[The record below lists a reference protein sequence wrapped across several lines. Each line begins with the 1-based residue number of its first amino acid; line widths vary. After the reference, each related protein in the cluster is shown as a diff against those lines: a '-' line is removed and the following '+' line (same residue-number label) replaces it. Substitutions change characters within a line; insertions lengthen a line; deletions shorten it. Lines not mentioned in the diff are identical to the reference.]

1 MSFTFNQGYREPI
14 SSFKMNEKIDRIY
27 GANGVLTGFDLEK
40 SQGNVIKVINK
51 DVDHG
56 EAIVNGTLVKYEL
69 AKSESPIFLGLANGT
84 WYIYGLYSVYEKV
97 FVIKAAATL
106 EEAQGTWKVFLGHV
120 VVVNGEITEFQGLV
134 PTSDTTKDVIYR
146 KLTTLAI
153 LARYVYDANGA
164 VLQSVLDEIIKYV
177 GKKTDLTT
185 NNKATIVSAINEIKL
200 DLDGLIEDIGDE
212 LNIPNFALKEVN
224 KTNNTINCFQMKQ
237 FTSDTNIKGFIKI
250 KLPID
255 TFNNEII
262 NLTIRGISST
272 KTQGFLLQLTGMLN
286 SADSRWANCKAYTL
300 GELPCNSVTF
310 ARNQT
315 DGIYILLGESDL
327 EWGKLNLALE
337 SILVVSNT
345 SQTEYLWRDNWEI
358 ENTPT
363 PPTATTSITTTIK
376 TGGPQGGEYVDPTRQ
391 VKAGT
396 GLTGGGPLSS
406 DVTLSANFG
415 TGVNQVARGNHTHDN
430 YAPKKF
436 EGKTYKVLVTD
447 GTGSI
452 ITSEDITT
460 EELNTLDGV
469 TGNIQQQ
476 LNSKAGTNHTH
487 SYLPLTGG
495 TVSGDLNVT
504 GNIKTKTFYIGSRQ
518 IVIKK
523 LQPTDPTEN
532 MIWFN
537 IGER

>member
-40 SQGNVIKVINK
+40 SQGNMIKVINK
-51 DVDHG
+51 DVEQG
-56 EAIVNGTLVKYEL
+56 EAIVNGTLIKYKLSE
-69 AKSESPIFLGLANGT
+69 SESPIFLGLPNGT
-84 WYIYGLYSVYEKV
+84 WYIYGLYSVYEKI
-97 FVIKAAATL
+97 FVIKAATTL

-120 VVVNGEITEFQGLV
+120 VITDGEITEVQGLV

-185 NNKATIVSAINEIKL
+185 NNKTTIVNAINEIKV

-212 LNIPNFALKEVN
+212 LNIPNFALREVN

-237 FTSDTNIKGFIKI
+237 FTSDTNIKGFVKI
-250 KLPID
+250 KLPVN
-255 TFNNEII
+255 TFNNEMI

-272 KTQGFLLQLTGMLN
+272 KAQGFLLQLTGVLN
-286 SADSRWANCKAYTL
+286 SADNRWTNCKAYTL
-300 GELPCNSVTF
+300 GELPCTSVTF

-315 DGIYILLGESDL
+315 DGIYILLGENDL
-327 EWGKLNLALE
+327 EWGKLNIALE
-337 SILVVSNT
+337 SVLVVSNT

-358 ENTPT
+358 ENILA
-363 PPTATTSITTTIK
+363 PPTATTSTTTTIK
-376 TGGPQGGEYVDPTRQ
+376 TGGPQDGEYVDPTRQ

-415 TGVNQVARGNHTHDN
+415 IGANQVARGNHTHDN

-436 EGKTYKVLVTD
+436 EGKTYRVLVTD
-447 GTGSI
+447 GTGAI

-469 TGNIQQQ
+469 TSNIQQQ

-495 TVSGDLNVT
+495 TINGDLTVT